1 MALITKIVE
10 EFKPNCSGITVGI
23 KIASIA
29 PSIAYIE
36 KNFIKKELGTAQ
48 YDALITAYNLSVQ
61 LSPTAM
67 SAANQALWNACVAAL
82 APLSAWHYAGSN
94 ASELSDAGQRESAAD
109 GWSGA
114 RLWVSNLQRDTWYAQ
129 GMKELDNLLTFL
141 DENKDDYALW
151 VAGTG
156 YAGLKSNIMQTT
168 AQFNEQVCINDSRSF
183 FKKLKP
189 TIKQVEFLTIRKYI
203 SATLYARLI
212 EGLKEDDLT
221 AQEQAVIDLLIPA
234 IAHLTIGECKLP
246 VQLDTNGVYKSATT
260 TYASGKASDESAVD
274 DSVLQGVM
282 RQHAITG
289 KQYLNEAVDY
299 LNKTATASILSEYF
313 ESSLYEDPTA
323 SGYGDLKHNNDEL
336 ATICS
341 L

>member
-61 LSPTAM
+61 PSPTAM
-67 SAANQALWNACVAAL
+67 SAANQALWNACVVAL

-168 AQFNEQVCINDSRSF
+168 TQFNEQVCINDSRSF

-221 AQEQAVIDLLIPA
+221 DQEQAVIDLLIPA

-246 VQLDTNGVYKSATT
+246 LEMGDDGVYQVSSTAADNGTKT
-260 TYASGKASDESAVD
+260 KNAVNE
-274 DSVLQGVM
+274 SVLQAKQ
-282 RQHAITG
+282 REHYATG

-336 ATICS
+336 TTICS

>member
-1 MALITKIVE
+1 MALITKIAE

-61 LSPTAM
+61 PSPTAM

-221 AQEQAVIDLLIPA
+221 TEEQAVIDLLIPA

-246 VQLDTNGVYKSATT
+246 LEMGDDGVYQVSSTAADNGVKN
-260 TYASGKASDESAVD
+260 KNAVNE
-274 DSVLQGVM
+274 SVLQAKQ
-282 RQHAITG
+282 REHYATG

-299 LNKTATASILSEYF
+299 LNKTATDSILSEYF

-336 ATICS
+336 TTICS

>member
-246 VQLDTNGVYKSATT
+246 LEMGDDGVYQVSSTAADNGTKT
-260 TYASGKASDESAVD
+260 KNAVNE
-274 DSVLQGVM
+274 SVLQAKQ
-282 RQHAITG
+282 REHYATG

-336 ATICS
+336 TTICS